1 VASAITHF
9 IVGGALALPALS
21 AARIRRV
28 LPGWAI
34 PVTSGLLA
42 VAPDLDTLPMRLFDL
57 PYGSWFGHRG
67 IFHSLFFLIISTA
80 VLAVVVARH
89 ARAAAHLAAV
99 WAGCAITHPLLD
111 MLTDGGYGVML
122 LFPLSPARWFFPWRP
137 IHVSPLSIIR
147 FFSVAGG
154 ILKSE
159 LPFCLAAIAI
169 GVLGFVARPTP
180 QGPSVRHSARVE

>member
-9 IVGGALALPALS
+9 IVGGALALPAVR
-21 AARIRRV
+21 AAPIRRV

-57 PYGSWFGHRG
+57 PYDSLLGHRG

-80 VLAVVVARH
+80 VLAVAVARH
-89 ARAAAHLAAV
+89 ARTAAHLTAV

-122 LFPLSPARWFFPWRP
+122 LFPLSQTRWFFPWQP
-137 IHVSPLSIIR
+137 IRVSPLSIIR

-169 GVLGFVARPTP
+169 GVLGFVARPSH
-180 QGPSVRHSARVE
+180 QGPSVKTLRPS

>member
-1 VASAITHF
+1 MASAITHF
-9 IVGGALALPALS
+9 IVGGALGLPAVR
-21 AARIRRV
+21 AAPIRRV

-57 PYGSWFGHRG
+57 PYGSLLGHRG
-67 IFHSLFFLIISTA
+67 FFHSLFFLIISTA
-80 VLAVVVARH
+80 ILAVAVARH
-89 ARAAAHLAAV
+89 ARTAAYLTAV

-122 LFPLSPARWFFPWRP
+122 LFPLSQTRWFFPWRP
-137 IHVSPLSIIR
+137 IRVSPLSIPR
-147 FFSVAGG
+147 FFAVAGG
-154 ILKSE
+154 ILRSE

-169 GVLGFVARPTP
+169 GVLGFLVRSAHQESSVETLRP
-180 QGPSVRHSARVE
+180 S